1 MKTMKEKVKTCRIG
15 RIIGRI
21 CRIIMLPMLAVSMI
35 IIPNLM
41 ISRYGRYTYD
51 SPEQTPKVYCAI
63 LLGTSKYLPG
73 GRKNLYYKYRI
84 EAAKRLYDSGGCEKI
99 IVSGDNRTVQYNEP
113 QRMRKDLIKAGVP
126 GEKIICDYAG
136 FRTLDSIIRFKKVFG
151 RRRGVVI
158 SQKFHNERAVY
169 IARAYGVELYGYNAP
184 DVGLRSGF
192 KTRLRELFS
201 RVMCVLDV
209 ELLHTGPR
217 FLGKKIEV

>member
-1 MKTMKEKVKTCRIG
+1 MRRIAC
-15 RIIGRI
+15 II
-21 CRIIMLPMLAVSMI
+21 LLLAFAAM
-35 IIPNLM
+35 IIPNLL
-41 ISRYGRYTYD
+41 ISRYGKYSYD
-51 SPEQTPKVYCAI
+51 SLEETPKVYCAI

-84 EAAKRLYDSGGCEKI
+84 EAAKRLYDSGGCQKI
-99 IVSGDNRTVQYNEP
+99 IVSGDNETMQYNEP

-126 GEKIICDYAG
+126 SEDIICDYAG

-158 SQKFHNERAVY
+158 SQKFHNERAIY
-169 IARAYGVELYGYNAP
+169 IARAYGVELYGYNAQ
-184 DVGLRSGF
+184 DVGLRNGF
-192 KTRLRELFS
+192 KTRLREVFS